1 MPDFSIEKGLTC
13 EGLIFGLDEAGRGPW
28 CGPVVAACVCFP
40 ASFYGLSARSAAL
53 LAPSCTKNV
62 HIKRCEACSP
72 SIQAPKTRQAFDEE
86 SASSPTMLLHLEQLF
101 KQINDSKKLT
111 AKKREKLFPLIM
123 NSGAIIGVGQASAT
137 EIDEINILQASFLA
151 MHRALE
157 QVRAQGISPAFALI
171 DGNRLPRWDM
181 PCQAI
186 IGGDALSLSIAAASI
201 IAKVTRDHIM
211 ADLAAHFPDYG
222 WEHNAGYGTPDHI
235 VALKKHGVTEHHRKS
250 YAPIKAL
257 LMDT

>member
-1 MPDFSIEKGLTC
+1 MPDFSIEKKLQC
-13 EGLIFGLDEAGRGPW
+13 EGLVFGLDEAGRGPW

-40 ASFYGLSARSAAL
+40 ASFYGLSERSAAI
-53 LAPSCTKNV
+53 S
-62 HIKRCEACSP
+62 
-72 SIQAPKTRQAFDEE
+72 
-86 SASSPTMLLHLEQLF
+86 LHLEQLF
-101 KQINDSKKLT
+101 SQINDSKKLT
-111 AKKREKLFPLIM
+111 AKKREKLFPLII

-181 PCQAI
+181 PCQAVI
-186 IGGDALSLSIAAASI
+186 SGDALSLSIAAASI
-201 IAKVTRDHIM
+201 VAKVTRDRIM
-211 ADLAAHFPDYG
+211 ADLAVRFPDYG

-235 VALKKHGVTEHHRKS
+235 AALKKHGVTEHHRKS

-257 LMDT
+257 LMDI